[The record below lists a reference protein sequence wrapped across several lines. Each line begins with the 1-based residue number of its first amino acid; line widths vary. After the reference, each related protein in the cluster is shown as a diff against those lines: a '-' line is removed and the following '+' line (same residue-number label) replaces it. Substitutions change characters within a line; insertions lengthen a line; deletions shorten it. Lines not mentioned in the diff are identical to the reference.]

1 LMMILPFTLRK
12 FFNKT
17 PNNAT
22 RLERGNTVGARPVT
36 GESLGARGVLNLR
49 RKKIN
54 KHLRVQVLT
63 RDGFKCRMCGRSR
76 DEVSLEVDHI
86 IPVSQGGTDELQNLA
101 TLCRDCNAGKSDYK
115 FPDYASMTLIP
126 DNLEAHFKFCHEPK
140 QGDYERYHL
149 YCYFQQAGGSL
160 SSQGKYDHT
169 WKISDTEFAFSS
181 NRSALEQR
189 RKTEETQLFKEK
201 IRRALAEER
210 KRLILNEEGLVKVE
224 TPGSDSN

>member
-1 LMMILPFTLRK
+1 MAANNRVKPTSGDSAGFWRVFWLQRLILISESDLVQPTSGL
-12 FFNKT
+12 
-17 PNNAT
+17 P
-22 RLERGNTVGARPVT
+22 GALV
-36 GESLGARGVLNLR
+36 ARGVLSLR

-63 RDGFKCRMCGRSR
+63 RDRFKCRMCGRSR

-126 DNLEAHFKFCHEPK
+126 DNLEAHFKFFHDPK
-140 QGDYERYHL
+140 QGDNERYHL

-160 SSQGKYDHT
+160 SS
-169 WKISDTEFAFSS
+169 
-181 NRSALEQR
+181 
-189 RKTEETQLFKEK
+189 
-201 IRRALAEER
+201 
-210 KRLILNEEGLVKVE
+210 
-224 TPGSDSN
+224 